1 MDVRFE
7 PGFVLMFAQA
17 QYTPFTC
24 TLHIHIYKDAAKSV
38 SLFSLFLLAIETY
51 VYFADLLLLFSFFG
65 LIEFFA
71 DVFLDCFILYVPP
84 SYAS

>member
-24 TLHIHIYKDAAKSV
+24 TYIFTKMQP
-38 SLFSLFLLAIETY
+38 SLYLFLAFFLLAIETY